1 MNTTYKLLAMAML
14 LTTALAGC
22 SQTPAEQPSAA
33 DEPAS
38 SAAEPQASAAAGQPS
53 REPPLLEGKL
63 DGLTTAEG
71 NAVDSVMYI
80 ANFPPGSV
88 SSHHSHPG
96 WEYNYILEGEVTFE
110 VAGQEPFTKK
120 AGEGM
125 YNPRGNTHIVK
136 NASQT
141 EPAKLVSVLVKDEGA
156 PVAVEVPSEG

>member
-1 MNTTYKLLAMAML
+1 MNTIYKPLTTAML
-14 LTTALAGC
+14 LAAALAAC
-22 SQTPAEQPSAA
+22 SQTPAEQSSAT
-33 DEPAS
+33 DESAS
-38 SAAEPQASAAAGQPS
+38 SAAETETSAANAQPS

-63 DGLTTAEG
+63 DGISTAEG
-71 NAVDSVMYI
+71 AAVDSVMYI

-110 VAGQEPFTKK
+110 VKGQEPFTKK

-125 YNPRGNTHIVK
+125 YNPRGNSHIVR

-156 PVAVEVPSEG
+156 PVAVDVPSEG

>member
-1 MNTTYKLLAMAML
+1 MNTIFKPLTMATL
-14 LTTALAGC
+14 VATALVAC

-33 DEPAS
+33 DEPAT
-38 SAAEPQASAAAGQPS
+38 SAAEPETSAADAQPS

-63 DGLTTAEG
+63 DGLRTAEG
-71 NAVDSVMYI
+71 NPVDSVMYI

-110 VAGQEPFTKK
+110 VKGQEPFTRK

-125 YNPRGNTHIVK
+125 YNPRGNSHIVK
-136 NASQT
+136 NASKT

-156 PVAVEVPSEG
+156 PVAVDVPQ

>member
-1 MNTTYKLLAMAML
+1 MNTICKPLTLVMLLAL
-14 LTTALAGC
+14 ALAAC
-22 SQTPAEQPSAA
+22 SQAPADQ
-33 DEPAS
+33 S
-38 SAAEPQASAAAGQPS
+38 SGAAEPTSYAGEPAANAANATPT
-53 REPPLLEGKL
+53 REPALLQGKL
-63 DGLTTAEG
+63 DGLTTTAG
-71 NAVDSVMYI
+71 NALDSVMYV

-125 YNPRGNTHIVK
+125 YNPRGNSHIVK

-141 EPAKLVSVLVKDEGA
+141 QPAKLVSVLVKDEGA
-156 PVAVEVPSEG
+156 PVAVDVPEGG